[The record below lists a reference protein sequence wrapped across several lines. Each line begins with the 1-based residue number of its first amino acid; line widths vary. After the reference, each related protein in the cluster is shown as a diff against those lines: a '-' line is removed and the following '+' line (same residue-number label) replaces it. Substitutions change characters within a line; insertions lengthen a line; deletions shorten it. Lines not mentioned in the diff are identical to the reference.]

1 LAPPAR
7 RASHAPLDPE
17 LAAKCSA
24 ENPAFAVPFTEAPI
38 KGEKKYNF
46 KKQTNKKKNKN
57 ERNERATTTH
67 IHIPAARSWF
77 TTFA

>member
-24 ENPAFAVPFTEAPI
+24 ENPAFAVPFTEAPVR
-38 KGEKKYNF
+38 GGREREREKKKTF
-46 KKQTNKKKNKN
+46 KNEQTRKKNKK
-57 ERNERATTTH
+57 
-67 IHIPAARSWF
+67 
-77 TTFA
+77 

>member
-24 ENPAFAVPFTEAPI
+24 ENPAFAVPFTEAPM
-38 KGEKKYNF
+38 KGKGRDRKK
-46 KKQTNKKKNKN
+46 KKKLKSIKQTRKKNKK
-57 ERNERATTTH
+57 
-67 IHIPAARSWF
+67 
-77 TTFA
+77 